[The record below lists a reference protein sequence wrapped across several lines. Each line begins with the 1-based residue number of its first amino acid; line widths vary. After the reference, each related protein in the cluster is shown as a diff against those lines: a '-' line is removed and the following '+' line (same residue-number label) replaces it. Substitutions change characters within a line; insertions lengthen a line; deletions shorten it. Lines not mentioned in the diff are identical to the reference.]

1 MFAVTSQ
8 NHNSSSSNQSS
19 GNPGSNKP
27 GSKEGINERAQ
38 ILLKSLIERYIREGQ
53 PVGSR
58 ALAEDARL
66 DLSPATIRNVVADL
80 ERMGL
85 VHSPHTSAGRV
96 PTELGYRMFIDNL
109 VTIKPLRS
117 AEVETLSRNLDPE
130 ADTSRLVESA
140 STMLSGL
147 TQMAGVVMM
156 PFQKQIALR
165 QIEFLAL
172 SENRVLAIL
181 VFSDRDVQNR
191 VIHTSRPYTQHELE
205 QIGNYLNQEFV
216 GKDVNSVRQKLLD
229 EMQNTKERM
238 DRLMRSAIEIA
249 QQALDDLEPHDYVMA
264 GETNLMGYEEMAD
277 MPLLKQ
283 LFDAFNEKQA
293 ILNLLDKSL
302 QAQGVQIFIGQ
313 ESGYEVLDK
322 CSVITAAYSSA
333 NDEALGVLGII
344 GPKRMAYDRIIPVVD
359 VTAKL
364 LGAVLNRRI

>member
-1 MFAVTSQ
+1 MNSPDQNSTS
-8 NHNSSSSNQSS
+8 
-19 GNPGSNKP
+19 
-27 GSKEGINERAQ
+27 SKQGAEGINERAQ

-53 PVGSR
+53 PVGSKI
-58 ALAEDARL
+58 LAEDARL

-117 AEVETLSRNLDPE
+117 GEVESLSRNLDPE
-130 ADTSRLVESA
+130 ADTSNLVETA
-140 STMLSGL
+140 SSMLSGL

-156 PFQKQIALR
+156 PFKKQIALR
-165 QIEFLAL
+165 QIEFLPL
-172 SENRVLAIL
+172 SDNRVLAIL
-181 VFSDRDVQNR
+181 VFNDRDVQNR
-191 VIHTSRPYTQHELE
+191 VIHTSRTYSLHELE
-205 QIGNYLNQEFV
+205 QIGNYLNQQFI
-216 GKDVNSVRQKLLD
+216 GKDVNSVRQKLLE
-229 EMQNTKERM
+229 EMQNAKEHM
-238 DRLMRSAIEIA
+238 DRLMRSAIEMA

-293 ILNLLDKSL
+293 ILDLLDKSL
-302 QAQGVQIFIGQ
+302 QARGVQIFIGQ

-322 CSVITAAYSSA
+322 CSVITSTYSSA
-333 NDEALGVLGII
+333 NDETLGVLGII